1 MKSSLKL
8 IVPRQLP
15 LERGE
20 LLLLSIG
27 CCSLF
32 FLMFVTKLKG
42 LLGMA
47 AIAGMSIL
55 APSPSLAA
63 TCSGAS
69 YYGVGD
75 GYHGQT
81 TASGE
86 RFNTYA
92 MTTAHRSLPFGTR
105 LRVTYGGRSVIVN
118 VNDRGPFVG
127 GRSLDLSYAAFTA
140 LAPASRGHIDVCY
153 SRV

>member
-1 MKSSLKL
+1 
-8 IVPRQLP
+8 
-15 LERGE
+15 
-20 LLLLSIG
+20 
-27 CCSLF
+27 
-32 FLMFVTKLKG
+32 
-42 LLGMA
+42 MA

-69 YYGVGD
+69 FYGVGD
-75 GYHGQT
+75 SYNGRT

-92 MTTAHRSLPFGTR
+92 MTTAHRSLPFNSK
-105 LRVTYGGRSVIVN
+105 LRVTHGGRSIVVK
-118 VNDRGPFVG
+118 VNDRGPFIS

-140 LAPASRGHIDVCY
+140 LAPASRGHIQVCY

>member
-1 MKSSLKL
+1 MLVSRLKS
-8 IVPRQLP
+8 
-15 LERGE
+15 
-20 LLLLSIG
+20 
-27 CCSLF
+27 
-32 FLMFVTKLKG
+32 
-42 LLGMA
+42 LLGLSA
-47 AIAGMSIL
+47 V
-55 APSPSLAA
+55 LAA
-63 TCSGAS
+63 TAVPNPALAARCSGAS
-69 YYGVGD
+69 FYGVGD

-105 LRVTYGGRSVIVN
+105 LRVTHGRRSVIVR

-127 GRSLDLSYAAFTA
+127 GRDLDLSYAAFSA
-140 LAPASRGHIDVCY
+140 LAPPSRGHIDVCY

>member
-1 MKSSLKL
+1 MLVS
-8 IVPRQLP
+8 
-15 LERGE
+15 
-20 LLLLSIG
+20 
-27 CCSLF
+27 
-32 FLMFVTKLKG
+32 KLKS
-42 LLGMA
+42 LLGLS
-47 AIAGMSIL
+47 AIAGMTLL

-63 TCSGAS
+63 SCSGAS

-75 GYHGQT
+75 GYHGLT
-81 TASGE
+81 TANGE

-105 LRVTYGGRSVIVN
+105 LRVSYGGRSVIVR

-127 GRSLDLSYAAFTA
+127 GRELDLSYAAFTA
-140 LAPASRGHIDVCY
+140 LAPASRGHISVCY

>member
-1 MKSSLKL
+1 MTLKL
-8 IVPRQLP
+8 IVPRDLP
-15 LERGE
+15 LEKEE
-20 LLLLSIG
+20 LLLFLFG
-27 CCSLF
+27 CCFLF

-69 YYGVGD
+69 FYGTSD

-81 TASGE
+81 TANGE

-92 MTTAHRSLPFGTR
+92 MTTAHRSLPFGTK
-105 LRVTYGGRSVIVN
+105 LRVTHGGRSVIVR
-118 VNDRGPFVG
+118 VNDRGPFVA

-140 LAPASRGHIDVCY
+140 LAPASRGHINVCY

>member
-1 MKSSLKL
+1 MLRSY
-8 IVPRQLP
+8 
-15 LERGE
+15 
-20 LLLLSIG
+20 LLML
-27 CCSLF
+27 
-32 FLMFVTKLKG
+32 VTKLKG
-42 LLGMA
+42 LLGAA

-63 TCSGAS
+63 SCAGAS

-81 TASGE
+81 TANGE

-92 MTTAHRSLPFGTR
+92 MTAAHRSLPFGTR
-105 LRVTYGGRSVIVN
+105 LRVTHGGRSVVVRI
-118 VNDRGPFVG
+118 NDRGPFIA
-127 GRSLDLSYAAFTA
+127 GRDLDLSYAAFTA

-153 SRV
+153 SRA

>member
-1 MKSSLKL
+1 MLVFS
-8 IVPRQLP
+8 
-15 LERGE
+15 
-20 LLLLSIG
+20 
-27 CCSLF
+27 
-32 FLMFVTKLKG
+32 KLKG
-42 LLGMA
+42 LLGMV

-55 APSPSLAA
+55 VPSPSLAS

-69 YYGVGD
+69 FYGVSD

-105 LRVTYGGRSVIVN
+105 LRVTYGGRSVIVR
-118 VNDRGPFVG
+118 VNDRGPFVS
-127 GRSLDLSYAAFTA
+127 GRSLDLSYAAFTE
-140 LAPASRGHIDVCY
+140 LAPASRGHINVCY